1 MSEHVTE
8 IQASEWAEKVLG
20 AAQPVVVD
28 FFSTECPPCEALAP
42 RLEKVAAEYAGRV
55 RVYKMYRQGNREVA
69 AELGVLGSPTLVFFQ
84 GGEEAG
90 VRMTGG
96 AIRPADLRRQLDDL
110 LGAPVPV
117 AP

>member
-1 MSEHVTE
+1 MSQNVTE
-8 IQASEWAEKVLG
+8 IQAAEWATKVL
-20 AAQPVVVD
+20 ASREPVVVD

-42 RLEKVAAEYAGRV
+42 RLEAVAASYAGRV
-55 RVYKMYRQGNREVA
+55 HVYKVFRQGNRELA
-69 AELGVLGSPTLVFFQ
+69 AEDLGVLGSPTLVFFK

-96 AIRPADLRRQLDDL
+96 AIRPADVRRQLNEL
-110 LGAPVPV
+110 LGAAPV